1 MGWNNQKTQGFGNEI
16 KKQKKTKKFFNV
28 EEKPSRL
35 CFRMG
40 ANKGEARVTAR
51 ERRKA
56 IIQILCNRRR
66 ETRANFASEFG
77 VTTRTIDND
86 VSLLSIDYPIYT
98 VQGPSGGI
106 FMAEGFDL
114 IKDYLPDKFVIV
126 LEKMTQRLNG
136 EELETVEYI

>member
-1 MGWNNQKTQGFGNEI
+1 MH
-16 KKQKKTKKFFNV
+16 
-28 EEKPSRL
+28 PSLALRHEL
-35 CFRMG
+35 Y
-40 ANKGEARVTAR
+40 
-51 ERRKA
+51 
-56 IIQILCNRRR
+56 
-66 ETRANFASEFG
+66 
-77 VTTRTIDND
+77 ND

-136 EELETVEYI
+136 EELETVEYILKKYQKPKRRNN